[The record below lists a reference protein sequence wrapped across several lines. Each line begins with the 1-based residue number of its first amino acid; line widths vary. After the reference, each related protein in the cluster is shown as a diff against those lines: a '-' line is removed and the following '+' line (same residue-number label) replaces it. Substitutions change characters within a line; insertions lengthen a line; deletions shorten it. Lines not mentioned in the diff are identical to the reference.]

1 MSTGLEV
8 IAIGARTPVGLVAET
23 AAAAVRASICQIAE
37 YPFVAADGEPMM
49 VASDGRLSSK
59 LEGVERLLPMASSVL
74 KEVAYKLA
82 DAPRPYRGHVD
93 LWLSL
98 PEARPG
104 LSEPDVIA
112 TAQTL
117 VAGLRASGNPQL
129 RAEIVGRGHAGIAC
143 AIERAVQES
152 ARGVDVL
159 TVVLGVDSYL
169 HPDTLVWLECNRLFG
184 PNSRSGF
191 APGEAAGCLVLAS
204 TRLRKSLGLPCL
216 AVVGGV
222 ATAREHRLSGSE
234 TGSFG
239 EGMTQA
245 VLGALAGLRLPAEA
259 VDAVFSDINGERYRS
274 EEWGFVTLRAPEAF
288 RAPNYVAPADC
299 WGDVGAASGA
309 LLSILAVR
317 SWARDYAPGPR
328 ALVMTGSTD
337 GLRGAILLEQPEAQQ
352 TRGVLT

>member
-8 IAIGARTPVGLVAET
+8 IAVGARTPVGLVAEP
-23 AAAAVRASICQIAE
+23 AAAAVRAAICQIAE

-49 VASDGRLSSK
+49 VASDARLSTR
-59 LEGVERLLPMASSVL
+59 LEGVERLLPLANSAL
-74 KEVAYKLA
+74 EEVAYKLA
-82 DAPRPYRGHVD
+82 AAPRPYRGHVD

-98 PEARPG
+98 PDARPG
-104 LSEPDVIA
+104 LSESEVIGA
-112 TAQTL
+112 AQTL
-117 VAGLRASGNPQL
+117 VAGLRAAGTQQL

-143 AIERAVQES
+143 AIERALQES

-169 HPDTLVWLECNRLFG
+169 HPDTLVWLERNRLCG
-184 PNSRSGF
+184 PDSRSGF

-204 TRLRKSLGLPCL
+204 TGLRKTLGLPCL

-222 ATAREHRLSGSE
+222 ATAREHRLPGSE

-259 VDAVFSDINGERYRS
+259 VDMTFSDINGERYRS
-274 EEWGFVTLRAPEAF
+274 EEWGFVALRAPEAF
-288 RAPNYVAPADC
+288 RSPNYVAPADC

-309 LLSILAVR
+309 LLSVLAVR
-317 SWARDYAPGPR
+317 SWARNYAAGPR
-328 ALVMTGSTD
+328 ALVITGSTG
-337 GLRGAILLEQPEAQQ
+337 GLRGAILLQQPQDRQVGGAM
-352 TRGVLT
+352 T